1 MRLFA
6 YIATLTLIMVSC
18 GTDSKHFKLEGR
30 LLNLNQG
37 EFYVYSPDGG
47 IEGFDTIRV
56 EAGRFVYQTECEHSA
71 ILMLVFPNFS
81 EQPIFMEPG
90 ESVTL
95 VGDASHLKEIT
106 TKGTKDNKLMNGLRE
121 QMASASPP
129 KRIEYAKQFI
139 EDHPESLV
147 SSYLLYKYFLQ
158 TTTPNYTLAKQLL
171 ALMLKEQPRNG
182 FLVRMQQQVE
192 GLANTEKGK
201 ALSSFSVTDIKGN
214 TISSAVLSK
223 ADCAVITAWA
233 TWDYNAYSTLST
245 LKELKSTAGNKLS
258 ILTVSVDASK
268 ETVKTA
274 VESNELSWNIV
285 CDEQLFG
292 GKFIRSLSF
301 FSPTDNIVLHR
312 GKIVARNLNN
322 EELKKKVEE
331 LTR

>member
-1 MRLFA
+1 
-6 YIATLTLIMVSC
+6 
-18 GTDSKHFKLEGR
+18 
-30 LLNLNQG
+30 
-37 EFYVYSPDGG
+37 
-47 IEGFDTIRV
+47 
-56 EAGRFVYQTECEHSA
+56 
-71 ILMLVFPNFS
+71 
-81 EQPIFMEPG
+81 
-90 ESVTL
+90 
-95 VGDASHLKEIT
+95 
-106 TKGTKDNKLMNGLRE
+106 
-121 QMASASPP
+121 
-129 KRIEYAKQFI
+129 
-139 EDHPESLV
+139 
-147 SSYLLYKYFLQ
+147 LLYKYFLQ

-201 ALSSFSVTDIKGN
+201 ALSSFSATDIKGN

-292 GKFIRSLSF
+292 GKLIRSLGF
-301 FSPTDNIVLHR
+301 FSPTDNIVLQR
-312 GKIVARNLNN
+312 GKIVARNLKN